1 MFDLL
6 KKLFYCKYVNNDDAE
21 INLSANNSLRTISL
35 NDSDEFSYKESFNN
49 LDNLHYNVTTWN
61 KLRNLLRKI
70 KNNRITYGDFQDLR
84 NRDREGADIKREF
97 LNFRKETLF
106 DNNIST
112 RMPLKE
118 TFQINLP
125 FSIADTDFLTE
136 TTIQAITG
144 GLAEVLLTTLHHLQI
159 RYIEDPFKL
168 ERDLLRFFRFLDKF
182 YTSTIPFSNSH
193 SIFNISNLKLYG
205 NSSFPDIYDFSQIR
219 TSNQS
224 ILNIRNLANHPL
236 INFIAIINFLPRDTL
251 FIDLCHGEWWD
262 TAAAHSAL
270 ILGSFGDYLNF
281 AIHLT
286 DNNLDI
292 GNIKN
297 LLEMSQWRFD
307 MMESNVTRVFE
318 PMQDLNDPE
327 NRRSELLNNPINTV
341 KFRHMGRIN
350 WTAATSEINGSSLS
364 VILR

>member
-6 KKLFYCKYVNNDDAE
+6 KKLFCCKYVNNDDAE
-21 INLSANNSLRTISL
+21 INLSANNSLRTVF
-35 NDSDEFSYKESFNN
+35 SDESFYNESFNN
-49 LDNLHYNVTTWN
+49 LDNLHYNATIWN
-61 KLRNLLRKI
+61 KLHDLLRKI
-70 KNNRITYGDFQDLR
+70 KNKRITYGNFQDLG
-84 NRDREGADIKREF
+84 NRDREGADIRREF
-97 LNFRKETLF
+97 LNFHKETLLS
-106 DNNIST
+106 NNINI

-125 FSIADTDFLTE
+125 FLIADIDFLTE
-136 TTIQAITG
+136 TTIQAMTG
-144 GLAEVLLTTLHHLQI
+144 SLVEVLLTTLHHLQI
-159 RYIEDPFKL
+159 RYIEDPFKI

-182 YTSTIPFSNSH
+182 YTSTIPFSNTH
-193 SIFNISNLKLYG
+193 PIFNLSNLKLYG

-219 TSNQS
+219 SSNQS

-236 INFIAIINFLPRDTL
+236 INFIAIINFLPRDAL

-262 TAAAHSAL
+262 DAAAHSAL

-292 GNIKN
+292 GNVKN

-307 MMESNVTRVFE
+307 MMESNVTHVFE
-318 PMQDLNDPE
+318 PMQNLNDPE
-327 NRRSELLNNPINTV
+327 NRRSELLNNPVNTV
-341 KFRHMGRIN
+341 KFRHIGRIN
-350 WTAATSEINGSSLS
+350 WTAANSEINGNSLS
-364 VILR
+364 VSLR